1 MAEQQ
6 EQQRD
11 FFTRLAEAGEDA
23 IQRLGD
29 APGAHRFA
37 QTVNTLRE
45 RVEEM
50 QRKVRGIDVL
60 EKRIEKLEHRLTA
73 LEKKTT
79 TARRRTSSS
88 ASKPDRKAGES

>member
-6 EQQRD
+6 QQRD

-37 QTVNTLRE
+37 STLNTLRE

-50 QRKVRGIDVL
+50 QRKMRGIDVL
-60 EKRIEKLEHRLTA
+60 EQRIEKLEQRLTA

-79 TARRRTSSS
+79 TARRTAS
-88 ASKPDRKAGES
+88 ASKPERRAGEV

>member
-1 MAEQQ
+1 MTEQKQ
-6 EQQRD
+6 EQRD

-50 QRKVRGIDVL
+50 QRKVRGIDAL
-60 EKRIEKLEHRLTA
+60 EKRVDKLEQRLWA

-79 TARRRTSSS
+79 TTRRRTSSS
-88 ASKPDRKAGES
+88 ASKPARKAGES